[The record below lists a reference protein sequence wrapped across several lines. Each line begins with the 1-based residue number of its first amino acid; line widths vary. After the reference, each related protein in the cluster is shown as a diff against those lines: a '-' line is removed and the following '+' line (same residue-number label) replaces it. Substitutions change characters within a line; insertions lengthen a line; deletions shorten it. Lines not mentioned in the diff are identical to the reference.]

1 MGCRVCRRICW
12 LCLNTGSSKTTYFLS
27 VEFWSSKLGTILSM
41 VMSHLYICSICLQEA
56 GRSALRY
63 VHVLV
68 TPFLVF
74 LFLNYDLVL
83 KRTMGSLLWTFQS
96 NVGNSMSP
104 KSLANLRV
112 WNPFWPILT
121 TLFSFRVYSFFWPN
135 SPPPI
140 YHDCY
145 RSWFPTTR
153 VRRWTRTMPAACWK
167 MVSLVASNDDYSQRK
182 NSKPS

>member
-1 MGCRVCRRICW
+1 MAVKWGCRVCRRICW
-12 LCLNTGSSKTTYFLS
+12 LCLYTGSSKTTYFLS
-27 VEFWSSKLGTILSM
+27 VGILIIQIGDHSFNGRE
-41 VMSHLYICSICLQEA
+41 SFNICSICLQEA

-74 LFLNYDLVL
+74 LFLNFDLVL

-112 WNPFWPILT
+112 
-121 TLFSFRVYSFFWPN
+121 
-135 SPPPI
+135 
-140 YHDCY
+140 
-145 RSWFPTTR
+145 
-153 VRRWTRTMPAACWK
+153 
-167 MVSLVASNDDYSQRK
+167 
-182 NSKPS
+182 